1 MPSGKSVLI
10 GAVVVFFILFALDLV
25 VREYRPRKPM
35 SKVAVVFALLVVPLI
50 AIPLT
55 LIGDKV
61 VSELGVSLR
70 VRDVILLSALAL
82 PALLSVFIA
91 RWGGPT
97 TWFMAI
103 ALGIASGPHRGG
115 SYDLRPPR
123 SDLQRGFG
131 LLELT

>member
-82 PALLSVFIA
+82 PALLSIWIA
-91 RWGGPT
+91 AGAGQQVGSWPLRSRAASSG
-97 TWFMAI
+97 WF
-103 ALGIASGPHRGG
+103 S
-115 SYDLRPPR
+115 R
-123 SDLQRGFG
+123 SSSPS
-131 LLELT
+131 